1 MATKDKK
8 RNRKV
13 SLKKY
18 YMEPSLNSP
27 YTYLESLFDETDP
40 VAITYGERAQAM
52 LEQICSNFQFTKNN
66 NGVYAQQSLDFLLQV
81 IESQRISEINF
92 LKTQIQLLNNTSEK
106 GQIQQ
111 DLIKTLESFENGQT
125 GDGYLN
131 FIKTINEALNTI
143 KGFKARFDALTV
155 NANMPNNKNSNIM
168 LRRRLMEQCDT
179 LINNITGSRTQFHY
193 SYEEAVRQAT
203 LYFLKTKGYDF
214 MERSVANAVS
224 GGGDI
229 AAAAILIQQELAV
242 YLSDRILPKLELKYE
257 ELRGISEENKIKFE
271 RIYTLMKEAIDTEPT
286 FDDLA
291 NIFNDQ
297 TLLEDTKKLF
307 GISIKNTEIR
317 KRKGGKA
324 NTIANAIMTN
334 DKFKTKIDAKSK
346 ITKALRH
353 VKVDF
358 QGKGKGASS
367 RHVSFADEIRSLLNP
382 LLLGRHLH
390 GSGATDV
397 LLGQFITSIN
407 GIDDELQL
415 EPQNSDNNLV
425 IQTLN
430 NIKQEVSNSSITQ
443 DPKKLTQ
450 IYQKNLEELENKL
463 NNLQK
468 AFIIHE
474 SVKFYTT
481 LEDGTRLKALHGR
494 QMLISNYINSIDNF
508 GVGANLDTKWLS
520 FAIYNLA
527 TDALGAYLK
536 DPLQT
541 YLAIFAG
548 IIMFDDFGVIAKQ
561 ATSTIQLNNVT
572 NLHLYHINDIY
583 VPASLFLQAVYE
595 KMDQVQDSIL
605 SESAFSTIITGIP
618 TINYKNNPLA
628 YGPNLISRW
637 GPVKEKSNS
646 INIELEFAA
655 HFLSLLSNIT

>member
-52 LEQICSNFQFTKNN
+52 LEQICSNFQFTKKN
-66 NGVYAQQSLDFLLQV
+66 NGAYAQQSLDFLLQV

-155 NANMPNNKNSNIM
+155 NNNMSDNKSPSIM

-203 LYFLKTKGYDF
+203 LYFLKTRGYDF

-242 YLSDRILPKLELKYE
+242 YLSDRILPELELKYE
-257 ELRGISEENKIKFE
+257 ELRGIGEENKIKFE

-307 GISIKNTEIR
+307 GISVKNTEVR
-317 KRKGGKA
+317 RRKGGKA
-324 NTIANAIMTN
+324 NTIANAVMTN
-334 DKFKTKIDAKSK
+334 DKFKTKIDARSK

-382 LLLGRHLH
+382 LFSGRHLG

-397 LLGQFITSIN
+397 LLGEFITSIN

-415 EPQNSDNNLV
+415 EPQNSENNLV

-430 NIKQEVSNSSITQ
+430 NIKQEVSNSNITQ

-468 AFIIHE
+468 AFVIHE

-508 GVGANLDTKWLS
+508 GVGANLDTRWLS

-561 ATSTIQLNNVT
+561 ATSAIQFSNIT

-595 KMDQVQDSIL
+595 KMNQVQDSIL